1 MDVALA
7 ERSYAIVLRVALQ
20 ILIEAQT
27 DVLAI
32 DDFELLIEYFKRQV
46 PCWSRDRL
54 NRVLND
60 AVQLTDLSEEMLQS
74 LALQLDEEAKASAS
88 SRGNPHLTESTFSP
102 ALQSALAHSQQHAS
116 TTTTVAPSPLSRVPA
131 SPDAPAMPAL
141 TPPPAFASSSGNA
154 TPSPIGIHPV
164 DGSTPA
170 GSSSYSSTTGGGGS
184 STRVSPLLPPPP
196 PGAMG
201 SHAPTPAP
209 AAATASSAAL
219 LCLDTPTI
227 KSLLQDDWSSDD
239 EPTEVE
245 EDDDDEGDEGAE
257 GEEESKSSYE
267 EDHGPRRSQAV
278 EEFPPAR
285 SAAEGSAEA
294 TAAERESS
302 GWNLVED
309 STLPPVLSMDLLGL
323 GDLSI
328 IDADNVSVARRG
340 VGGDGYAAAAPA
352 EASTSG
358 LMDSALPPVIPLG
371 GILDSMALSPAAAA
385 GSSRHNGGGGH
396 GESLRMP
403 RWDGDADDTDRG
415 DPFAACV
422 RPGGSAVSASKSK
435 GRTTAVAA
443 KVKPAA
449 HGEPMRRPVA
459 HGDADFGEFKAA
471 PVATMHPLPA
481 GLFSPQPGTTAAD
494 ARDGCS
500 AGGSAGAS
508 AAALGSSPELFGDFV
523 DLWAELKKGQHQEL
537 GYSTSHP
544 PRGPPSSR

>member
-1 MDVALA
+1 
-7 ERSYAIVLRVALQ
+7 VLRVALQ
-20 ILIEAQT
+20 ILIEAQP
-27 DVLAI
+27 DVLVI

-60 AVQLTDLSEEMLQS
+60 AVQRTDLSDKMLQS
-74 LALQLDEEAKASAS
+74 LALQLDEEAKASSS

-102 ALQSALAHSQQHAS
+102 ALQSALAHSQQHAAR
-116 TTTTVAPSPLSRVPA
+116 TTIAPSPLSCVPA

-141 TPPPAFASSSGNA
+141 TPPPPYAA
-154 TPSPIGIHPV
+154 TPSPVGIHPV
-164 DGSTPA
+164 DGSTPT
-170 GSSSYSSTTGGGGS
+170 GSASNTSVAGGGGT
-184 STRVSPLLPPPP
+184 STRVTPLLLPPPP
-196 PGAMG
+196 GALG

-245 EDDDDEGDEGAE
+245 DDEDDEGEEGDK
-257 GEEESKSSYE
+257 GDEESKSH
-267 EDHGPRRSQAV
+267 EDGDGPRCSQAV
-278 EEFPPAR
+278 EGFPSER
-285 SAAEGSAEA
+285 SAAEGMVEA
-294 TAAERESS
+294 TVAERESS
-302 GWNLVED
+302 GWNLVQD
-309 STLPPVLSMDLLGL
+309 GTLPPVLSIDLLGL

-328 IDADNVSVARRG
+328 DADITSAARSA
-340 VGGDGYAAAAPA
+340 GDGDGSAAAAPA
-352 EASTSG
+352 EASTSER

-371 GILDSMALSPAAAA
+371 GILDNLASPVVAAA
-385 GSSRHNGGGGH
+385 GGLRHNGGGGN

-403 RWDGDADDTDRG
+403 RWDGDSDEIDRG

-422 RPGGSAVSASKSK
+422 RPAATGAFKSK
-435 GRTTAVAA
+435 QTSAARRTTQAA
-443 KVKPAA
+443 AGKVLAGR
-449 HGEPMRRPVA
+449 GEPMRNKMLVA
-459 HGDADFGEFKAA
+459 HGDAEFGEFKAAA

-481 GLFSPQPGTTAAD
+481 GLFSPPPPAAAVVD
-494 ARDGCS
+494 ARGGGGS
-500 AGGSAGAS
+500 GVGGSAGAS
-508 AAALGSSPELFGDFV
+508 GAALGSSPELFGDFV

-537 GYSTSHP
+537 GYNTSHP